1 MVSMKLLVAALV
13 GLAVS
18 EVDAHGTLAK
28 PGLTFTGKAYAGD
41 FSALVPMSKLK
52 EPSFVVQDS
61 QDFILKNQDLSKG
74 RFSNPKTLNVVFTDP
89 NKGPVQALPDKLE
102 WYGGQMN
109 HPGPCEVWC
118 DNEVVVPFTADCAAT
133 FPDGKIPYEKAKCTG
148 KSRLTLYWMSTLM
161 EWQVYIDCA
170 KIGNGAV
177 ASEATTTPS
186 ASAEPA
192 ATTPVTKP
200 TTTTPSGN
208 NNSDKT
214 SKCKVR
220 RRD

>member
-52 EPSFVVQDS
+52 EPSGKRFATMDATANARVFATAFKAS
-61 QDFILKNQDLSKG
+61 SYKTLKDFILKNQDLSKG
-74 RFSNPKTLNVVFTDP
+74 RFSNPKTAECGFTDP

-102 WYGGQMN
+102 WYGGRMN

-133 FPDGKIPYEKAKCTG
+133 YPQGKISYNKAKCTG

-170 KIGNGAV
+170 KIGNGRKLEGEDAALV
-177 ASEATTTPS
+177 A
-186 ASAEPA
+186 AS
-192 ATTPVTKP
+192 
-200 TTTTPSGN
+200 
-208 NNSDKT
+208 NNST
-214 SKCKVR
+214 SA
-220 RRD
+220 